1 MRDVYVV
8 GVHTIKF
15 GKFLDRTIKQ
25 LSAEAVEG
33 VLRDASLDKSALQSV
48 WFSDFSSAA

>member
-15 GKFLDRTIKQ
+15 GKFLDRPAYVAQVGTWFD
-25 LSAEAVEG
+25 LHDAVPHG
-33 VLRDASLDKSALQSV
+33 VKGQGAQAFGGD
-48 WFSDFSSAA
+48 